1 MTRSERERYPM
12 LTWTDSPATTPEQ
25 QIIYA
30 QLEILRRLDPA
41 RVACASSVVLPRRDA
56 QS

>member
-1 MTRSERERYPM
+1 MS
-12 LTWTDSPATTPEQ
+12 TWTECPAGTPEQ

-41 RVACASSVVLPRRDA
+41 RVAVASSAVLESSHRTL
-56 QS
+56 

>member
-1 MTRSERERYPM
+1 MTRSEEERCPM
-12 LTWTDSPATTPEQ
+12 LTWTDCPASTPEQ

-41 RVACASSVVLPRRDA
+41 RVAAASSVLLPSRDS

>member
-1 MTRSERERYPM
+1 MTRSEEERCPM
-12 LTWTDSPATTPEQ
+12 LTWTECPAGTPEQ

-30 QLEILRRLDPA
+30 QLAILRRLDTA
-41 RVACASSVVLPRRDA
+41 RVAGASSAVMPRRES

>member
-41 RVACASSVVLPRRDA
+41 RVAGVSNVVLPTT
-56 QS
+56 

>member
-1 MTRSERERYPM
+1 M
-12 LTWTDSPATTPEQ
+12 LTWTDCPATTPEQ

-41 RVACASSVVLPRRDA
+41 RVAGASSVVLPRRDA